1 MINRENWKFAK
12 AYLTYLSEVKQLDPG
27 TISSAQTSLRYVLE
41 WSDETP
47 FSKAPELRP
56 TFPRYL
62 TGRVSPASVE
72 LACGTA
78 RRFFHWLRLSNKRIG
93 KSVSELWT
101 ETLAKPKS
109 GMEVKQ
115 YNEYTLD
122 EIRDLVSVT
131 SISKRMKRDQAAIAF
146 LFLSGMR
153 IGAFSSMPIKAVDLD
168 NLSVRQWPELGVRT
182 KLKKKATTFLLDIKD
197 LLVVVRKY
205 DHLVRGKLPD
215 DAFWYAP
222 FDVPTDT
229 LLMAR
234 AGVVRGTRFKEG
246 MCQLCDLAGVDY
258 RSPHNLR
265 HGFAVYGLKNAK
277 DIADMEAVSKN
288 LMHGSLTITLK
299 VYAVLQEGDVKARI
313 LNLGKNRN
321 LSLS

>member
-1 MINRENWKFAK
+1 MIDRDNWKLAK
-12 AYLTYLSEVKQLDPG
+12 AYLAYLAEVKQLDPG

-41 WSDETP
+41 WADEAP
-47 FSKAPELRP
+47 FAKAPEIRP

-62 TGRVSPASVE
+62 AERISSASVE

-93 KSVSELWT
+93 KSVTELWT
-101 ETLAKPKS
+101 ETLAKPRIGS
-109 GMEVKQ
+109 EVKQ

-122 EIRDLVSVT
+122 EVYSLMSVAPS
-131 SISKRMKRDQAAIAF
+131 SIRMKRDQAAIAF

-153 IGAFSSMPIKAVDLD
+153 IGAFSSMPIAAVDLD
-168 NLSVRQWPELGVRT
+168 SLSVKQWPALGVRT

-197 LLVVVRKY
+197 LLKIVRAY
-205 DHLVRGKLPD
+205 DHLVRGQLPD

-222 FDVPTDT
+222 FDVPTDM
-229 LLMAR
+229 LLPAT

-246 MCQLCDLAGVDY
+246 MRQLCDLAGVDY
-258 RSPHNLR
+258 RSPHHLR
-265 HGFAVYGLKNAK
+265 HGFAVYGLKNAR

-288 LMHGSLTITLK
+288 LMHSSLTITLK
-299 VYAVLQEGDVKARI
+299 IYAVLQEGDVKARI
-313 LNLGKNRN
+313 VNLGRN
-321 LSLS
+321 NNEVTG